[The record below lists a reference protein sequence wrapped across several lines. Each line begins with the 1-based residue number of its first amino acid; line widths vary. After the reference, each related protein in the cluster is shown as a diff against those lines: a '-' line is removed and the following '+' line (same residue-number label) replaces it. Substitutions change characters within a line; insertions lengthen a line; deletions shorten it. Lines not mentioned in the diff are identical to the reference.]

1 MVSYKEGIIKALDEL
16 KDRTGSSLPAIKKHM
31 QASLP
36 QDKKW
41 ANGTFLSL
49 LKSLVS
55 SGDLVQ
61 LKGSYKL
68 SADFKKKRADAL
80 KPKVPKK
87 KVATKAT
94 IATAP
99 KKKAATAKKSTGGM
113 AAPKKKGEAAPKTK
127 AAPKKKAAAAAPK
140 KTKAAPK
147 KKENAAAEKKGAP
160 KKKALVAS
168 KKAAPKK
175 KVAVP
180 EKTQTAT

>member
-99 KKKAATAKKSTGGM
+99 KKAATAKKSTGGM

-147 KKENAAAEKKGAP
+147 KKENAAAEKKRCSQEESTGSFQESCA
-160 KKKALVAS
+160 
-168 KKAAPKK
+168 
-175 KVAVP
+175 
-180 EKTQTAT
+180 